1 MKKKKIKI
9 TEQFE
14 EIVNSLKP
22 AVGKILKLSI
32 KLTNNKIKEIEIL
45 VFDEKNVNKIIN
57 LIKVEN
63 CSNCEEILYQI
74 MEIIYKHINQ
84 EDLKISNKLELL
96 KNINSLLKK
105 LKNLKNIE
113 YTVKGILSLTFY
125 LYAKEAKPDKF
136 LLTYDG
142 KIEGKK
148 VKIITEDIDLI
159 FPSLEKFNIL
169 YEV

>member
-96 KNINSLLKK
+96 KNI
-105 LKNLKNIE
+105 E